1 MLKSSDSKK
10 YIILSLLIVIA
21 SIFSLYQ
28 IFLKDESVSVFE
40 GTIMGLDTTGETA
53 TLLVD
58 GRRLNQPEEEGAVTI
73 ISYMIDAD
81 TRIIAD
87 NAESDLDTL
96 AVGNLVKIEGP
107 DVLRTSYPAQADADR
122 VILLREV
129 STDILIEG
137 ELMEISESASDGF
150 TILVRGSVT
159 GYGDT
164 SEVYVRVP
172 EDAYQSHE
180 PDQLFSEGN
189 SVRILIDGPLAE
201 SYPMQGTASSIFQI
215 EEN

>member
-96 AVGNLVKIEGP
+96 AVGNLVKIE
-107 DVLRTSYPAQADADR
+107 
-122 VILLREV
+122 
-129 STDILIEG
+129 
-137 ELMEISESASDGF
+137 
-150 TILVRGSVT
+150 
-159 GYGDT
+159 
-164 SEVYVRVP
+164 
-172 EDAYQSHE
+172 
-180 PDQLFSEGN
+180 
-189 SVRILIDGPLAE
+189 
-201 SYPMQGTASSIFQI
+201 
-215 EEN
+215 

>member
-1 MLKSSDSKK
+1 MLKSSNSKK
-10 YIILSLLIVIA
+10 YIILGLLIVIA

-28 IFLKDESVSVFE
+28 IFLRDESVSVFE
-40 GTIMGLDTTGETA
+40 GTIMRLDTSGETA

-58 GRRLNQPEEEGAVTI
+58 GRRLNQPENEAADTI

-150 TILVRGSVT
+150 TILVKGSVT
-159 GYGDT
+159 GYGDG

-172 EDAYQSHE
+172 ENAYQSPG

-189 SVRILIDGPLAE
+189 RVRILIDGPLAE
-201 SYPMQGTASSIFQI
+201 SYPMQGTASSIIQI